1 MLIKQKN
8 TQFPINLNHVSFTKI
23 KNKELRNKPRRINK
37 FFRSLNRWKRF
48 SAKERIKYAEN
59 KIARNI
65 ELKERIIRK
74 NIELVYNV
82 EEN

>member
-37 FFRSLNRWKRF
+37 FFRSLNR
-48 SAKERIKYAEN
+48 
-59 KIARNI
+59 
-65 ELKERIIRK
+65 
-74 NIELVYNV
+74 
-82 EEN
+82 